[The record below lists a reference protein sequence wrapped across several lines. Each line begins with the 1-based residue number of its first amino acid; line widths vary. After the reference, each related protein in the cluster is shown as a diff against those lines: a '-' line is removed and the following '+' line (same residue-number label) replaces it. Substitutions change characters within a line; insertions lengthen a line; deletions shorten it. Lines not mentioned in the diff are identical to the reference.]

1 MRRPSA
7 TMLLI
12 LPGLR
17 NKPIKV
23 LSIVNLRMV
32 MTGSWDVRPL
42 VEAMGRNVTS
52 SAMHPGY
59 GKKVLRKPRISTR
72 VEDACSSRLIMASRV
87 KGQLA
92 ASNPSKMPA
101 NATIPANPQRTYL
114 PRVVAVAFVSGG
126 AVVVGMAD

>member
-92 ASNPSKMPA
+92 ASNPSK
-101 NATIPANPQRTYL
+101 IPANPQRTYL
-114 PRVVAVAFVSGG
+114 PRAVAVAFVSGG